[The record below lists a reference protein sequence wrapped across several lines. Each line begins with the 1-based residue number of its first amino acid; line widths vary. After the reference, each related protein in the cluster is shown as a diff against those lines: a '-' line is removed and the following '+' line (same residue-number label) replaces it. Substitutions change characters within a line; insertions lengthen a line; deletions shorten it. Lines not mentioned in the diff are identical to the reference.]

1 MNINTKQTTAIA
13 VLTLFAYTA
22 NAQTAQIVADP
33 GAPFLDAGLTITPAG
48 AAGADAMT
56 VDDTNATVGTQV
68 DGVGATPNLLTFT
81 TTNFEGTAS
90 GDNVT
95 STVNGGGTDSVI
107 VNNDGITLNTVTS
120 QTDTTN
126 LDRYT
131 RSVTTFDTNTLTSTT
146 EFTAF
151 ATVAGTGPDGSLVYL
166 VNDAFGPGPTS
177 IADAKAQLDTTITNQ
192 DADDAYLAASG
203 TVTAGAPTTSGG
215 NLTVGGTLAV
225 GANTDVEASIG
236 VNAQAVTD
244 LTNGAVANN
253 TQGVADNAQAVT
265 DLTNGAVANN
275 TQGVADNAQAVTDLT
290 NGAVADNAQAVTDL
304 ANGAVADN
312 AQAVTD
318 LANGAVLGNS
328 DAITAMQDGNIVGSL
343 ANQIDENETSI
354 EELAGIVISDELEA
368 GETGIAGTITKK
380 ADGTIHIGEN
390 SLVTAEVGGVQQ
402 LFATDAG
409 GNNIDIDVVGSN
421 LRIDGDLVATEL
433 YADQGDAFVTAAFQ
447 EADAGLQRQITSNR
461 EDIDRNAR
469 GIAMVA
475 ALQHTTVLPGMSNAL
490 DVSAAHFEG
499 ETGLALNYAR
509 RISDNVQINFGAAST
524 SDFDESVIK
533 AGVGVQW

>member
-236 VNAQAVTD
+236 V
-244 LTNGAVANN
+244 
-253 TQGVADNAQAVT
+253 NAQAVT